1 MTNVNNANTVLRVN
15 SNVKKGVRKTD
26 EPTIAVSMIPVVELV
41 SQAVHP
47 GRRGVNHILGA
58 VTYGQAQSLSEGL
71 SEGLNTKVDFP
82 VLNVELQ
89 SLHGEPLAE
98 VWHSEEAPEY
108 GAAGYI
114 RYSKNSALMFAGL
127 ELECGPD
134 LQKQTESI
142 YKEILSFV
150 RDSGYPHL
158 LRVWNH
164 FPLINDFDHTTER
177 YQLFCVGRHN
187 AFQALYGTEFQ
198 LQLPAASAIGTR
210 GSKYSVHFIAST
222 KPGTYL
228 ENPRQISAYR
238 YPEQYGPCSPSFA
251 RATLVS
257 QKNKNKLI
265 LSGTASIVGHQTLHV
280 GEPEKQLE
288 ETLRNIDALL
298 HHDLVLAHQQ
308 NPARFNNV
316 KIYIRHRE
324 DLPKVRSQVMEY
336 FGDQVPL
343 LYLHGDI
350 CRSDLLLEIEGICD
364 L

>member
-1 MTNVNNANTVLRVN
+1 MTNVNNANIVLRVN
-15 SNVKKGVRKTD
+15 SNVKKGVQK
-26 EPTIAVSMIPVVELV
+26 AVSTIEVSMVPVANLISHVKKPV
-41 SQAVHP
+41 I
-47 GRRGVNHILGA
+47 GGIGHILGV
-58 VTYGQAQSLSEGL
+58 VTYAQDPEIADI
-71 SEGLNTKVDFP
+71 NFP

-89 SLHGEPLAE
+89 SLQGNPLAE
-98 VWHSEEAPEY
+98 VWHSEEAAEH
-108 GAAGYI
+108 GVSGYI
-114 RYSKNSALMFAGL
+114 RYSKNSSLMFAGL

-142 YKEILSFV
+142 YKEILSFL

-164 FPLINDFDHTTER
+164 FPSINEFDHTTER

-187 AFQALYGTEFQ
+187 AFQAFYGSEFQ
-198 LQLPAASAIGTR
+198 LQLPAASAIGTK
-210 GSKYSVHFIAST
+210 GHKYSVHFIAST
-222 KPGTYL
+222 APGTYL

-257 QKNKNKLI
+257 NGGNDKLI
-265 LSGTASIVGHQTLHV
+265 LSGTASIVGHQTLHS

-298 HHDLVLAHQQ
+298 HHDLVLARQQ
-308 NPARFNNV
+308 RTAQFNSV
-316 KIYIRHRE
+316 KVYIRHPD
-324 DLPKVRSQVMEY
+324 DLSKVKSLITEY
-336 FGDQVPL
+336 FGDQVPIM
-343 LYLHGDI
+343 YLHGDI
-350 CRSDLLLEIEGICD
+350 CRSDLLLELEGIYD

>member
-15 SNVKKGVRKTD
+15 SNVKEGVQKSTD
-26 EPTIAVSMIPVVELV
+26 STIGVSMVPVADLV
-41 SQAVHP
+41 SHIDQP
-47 GRRGVNHILGA
+47 GLDGISHILGV
-58 VTYGQAQSLSEGL
+58 VTYTQAQSIRA
-71 SEGLNTKVDFP
+71 TADFP
-82 VLNVELQ
+82 VQNVELQ
-89 SLHGEPLAE
+89 SLQGEPLVE
-98 VWHSEEAPEY
+98 VWHSKEAPEH
-108 GAAGYI
+108 GATGYI

-164 FPLINDFDHTTER
+164 FPSINDFDNTTER

-187 AFQALYGTEFQ
+187 AFKAHFGTEFQ
-198 LQLPAASAIGTR
+198 LQLPAASAIGTQGR
-210 GSKYSVHFIAST
+210 KYSVHFIAAT

-228 ENPRQISAYR
+228 ENPRQVSAYR
-238 YPEQYGPCSPSFA
+238 YPEQYGSCSPSFA

-257 QKNKNKLI
+257 HGDENKLI
-265 LSGTASIVGHQTLHV
+265 LSGTASIVGHQTLHS

-288 ETLRNIDALL
+288 ETLRNIDALI
-298 HHDLVLAHQQ
+298 HHDLVLARQQ
-308 NPARFNNV
+308 HAARFNNV
-316 KIYIRHRE
+316 KVYIRHPD
-324 DLPKVRSQVMEY
+324 DLPKVKAQVVEY
-336 FGDQVPL
+336 FGDQVPI